1 MPNLLLPSDD
11 CHELQTYFVISV
23 PFQFG
28 EPKRQHI
35 PQNSPLLSP
44 PNFWHCSS
52 SRYSS
57 QKPVNRQGDCLSVS
71 PHIPL
76 LTISFWL
83 VYLNIPRIH
92 PFSLFT
98 AISPSQS
105 SSLFTQILTGVYSS
119 LPFQLLSYTLAGA
132 IFLKCRSDDHVLSLV
147 IPSLATY
154 KMSEH
159 FLV

>member
-1 MPNLLLPSDD
+1 MNHTFSTGVHTQSLSLLPSLLPGQCSTGICKYHPWRDH
-11 CHELQTYFVISV
+11 CQISSSPLMTVMSSRLTFVISV

-105 SSLFTQILTGVYSS
+105 SSLFTQILTGV
-119 LPFQLLSYTLAGA
+119 
-132 IFLKCRSDDHVLSLV
+132 
-147 IPSLATY
+147 
-154 KMSEH
+154 
-159 FLV
+159 